1 MIFKI
6 INTIALF
13 SLSIMISGCASKQEV
28 VSYNDMAKQQSKN
41 NQATEI
47 NKQNSGDKVAMTEI
61 VPSENIISTTT
72 DAQSQSNKVVENSYN
87 TTTSRVNGEDI
98 MLKSIHFDVN
108 IFALNEE
115 NLLISAE
122 NSTKIKNSSAKDS
135 SFKIKLEG
143 NCDELGSDEY
153 NYALGLKRT
162 GSVKSD
168 LINKGINADRI
179 IAISYGE
186 SNPLCKEQ
194 TTECWTK
201 NRRVDHYLVP

>member
-98 MLKSIHFDVN
+98 ILKSIHFDVN

-122 NSTKIKNSSAKDS
+122 NSTKIK
-135 SFKIKLEG
+135 
-143 NCDELGSDEY
+143 
-153 NYALGLKRT
+153 
-162 GSVKSD
+162 
-168 LINKGINADRI
+168 
-179 IAISYGE
+179 
-186 SNPLCKEQ
+186 
-194 TTECWTK
+194 TE
-201 NRRVDHYLVP
+201 R